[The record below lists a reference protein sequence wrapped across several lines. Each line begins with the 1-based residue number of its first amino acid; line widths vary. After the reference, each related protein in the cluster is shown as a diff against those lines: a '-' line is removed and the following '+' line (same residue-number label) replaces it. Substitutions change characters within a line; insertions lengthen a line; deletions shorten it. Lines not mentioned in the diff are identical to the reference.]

1 MIAALLAIAMLC
13 ATVDCEAQPPTW
25 PGDWLSLT
33 RIGTITKSGRV
44 WRESA
49 AAPPTSD
56 SAPQSEGD
64 PWLGPDK
71 LRHFLAAFAA
81 TGYAHAG
88 LRALDVDADG
98 AVIGGVAFAM
108 AASIGKEVYDV
119 RVGRVF
125 SLKDLAWDLA
135 GTVVGALLV
144 RAAR

>member
-13 ATVDCEAQPPTW
+13 ATVDCEARQTTW
-25 PGDWLSLT
+25 NGDWLSD
-33 RIGTITKSGRV
+33 RV
-44 WRESA
+44 EPDSA
-49 AAPPTSD
+49 TAQPTSR
-56 SAPQSEGD
+56 STTQRQGD
-64 PWLGPDK
+64 QWLGADK

-98 AVIGGVAFAM
+98 AVIGGVAFAL
-108 AASIGKEVYDV
+108 AASLGKEVHDV

-135 GTVVGALLV
+135 GTVLGALLV

>member
-1 MIAALLAIAMLC
+1 MIALLAIAMLC
-13 ATVDCEAQPPTW
+13 ATVDCEARPPTW
-25 PGDWLSLT
+25 PADWLSG
-33 RIGTITKSGRV
+33 RIGLD
-44 WRESA
+44 SA
-49 AAPPTSD
+49 TAPPSSGST
-56 SAPQSEGD
+56 PQSERD
-64 PWLGPDK
+64 HWLGPDK

-98 AVIGGVAFAM
+98 AVIGGVAFAL
-108 AASIGKEVYDV
+108 AAGIGKEVHDV

-135 GTVVGALLV
+135 GTALGALLV

>member
-13 ATVDCEAQPPTW
+13 GTVDCEAQPPTL
-25 PGDWLSLT
+25 DWV
-33 RIGTITKSGRV
+33 SGR
-44 WRESA
+44 WLESA
-49 AAPPTSD
+49 TAAPTSGYT
-56 SAPQSEGD
+56 PQSEDD

-88 LRALDVDADG
+88 LRALDVDADA
-98 AVIGGVAFAM
+98 AVIGGVAFAL

-135 GTVVGALLV
+135 GTGLGALLV
-144 RAAR
+144 RAAK

>member
-13 ATVDCEAQPPTW
+13 GTVDCEGQRPTL
-25 PGDWLSLT
+25 DWASD
-33 RIGTITKSGRV
+33 RV
-44 WRESA
+44 WLDSA
-49 AAPPTSD
+49 TAAPTSGYT
-56 SAPQSEGD
+56 PQSEGD
-64 PWLGPDK
+64 DWLGPDK

-135 GTVVGALLV
+135 GTVLGALLV